1 MTNGL
6 EQFQKFNQDGMETA
20 MKSFGAAQEGFQ
32 AIATELADYSKKSF
46 EDGSAAIEQIIA
58 APSVEKAMETQMT
71 YAKSAYEG
79 MVTEMTR
86 LGELYAGLA
95 QGFYKTTGG
104 VAPKM
109 SAK

>member
-6 EQFQKFNQDGMETA
+6 EQFQKLNQDGLETA
-20 MKSFGAAQEGFQ
+20 MKSFGVAQEGFQ

-46 EDGSAAIEQIIA
+46 EDGSAALEQMMG
-58 APSVEKAMETQMT
+58 APSVDKAVETQMT

-79 MVTEMTR
+79 MMSEMSR

-95 QGFYKTTGG
+95 QGVYKSTDGAFAKMTG
-104 VAPKM
+104 K
-109 SAK
+109 

>member
-6 EQFQKFNQDGMETA
+6 DQFQKINQDGMETA

-46 EDGSAAIEQIIA
+46 EDGSAALEQIIA
-58 APSVEKAMETQMT
+58 APSVEKAVETQMT
-71 YAKSAYEG
+71 YAKSAYDG
-79 MVTEMTR
+79 MVSEMTR

-95 QGFYKTTGG
+95 QGFYKTTGDT
-104 VAPKM
+104 AAKM
-109 SAK
+109 YGK